1 MTADAQESNLQH
13 RERWL
18 RHLRLER
25 NLSRNTLDSYRRD
38 TDRYL
43 AWLGAR
49 SVTELNTGDVESFM
63 ASLAKGEGLAAST
76 RARILAAV
84 RNFHRFLTGEGVTEG
99 DVADD
104 VARPGQA
111 ASIPKA
117 LSIAEVTA
125 ILESCPNDDAAS
137 LIQIRDRALLEMLYS
152 TGARVSE
159 LLGLDVDDVDPTE
172 KLVIVR
178 GKGAKERVVPVG
190 DPALDALQHY
200 LVRVRPAFNKK
211 GSAAL
216 FLNRNGGRMGRQSA
230 FNMVSSVSEKAGV
243 AGVSPHSFRHSFAT
257 HLLEG
262 GADIRVVQELLGH
275 SNVVTTQIYTKV
287 SPDHLREAW
296 SESHPRSN

>member
-1 MTADAQESNLQH
+1 MSAEASEENLRH
-13 RERWL
+13 RDRWL

-25 NLSRNTLDSYRRD
+25 NLSRNTLENYRRD

-43 AWLGAR
+43 AWVGQR
-49 SVTELNTGDVESFM
+49 GITELNTGDIESFM
-63 ASLAKGEGLAAST
+63 AGLAKGEHLAAST

-84 RNFHRFLTGEGVTEG
+84 RNFHRFLTGEGVTAA
-99 DVADD
+99 DVSDD
-104 VARPGQA
+104 VARPGQP

-117 LSIAEVTA
+117 LTVDEVTR
-125 ILESCPNDDAAS
+125 ILEACPNDDAAS
-137 LIQIRDRALLEMLYS
+137 LIQIRDRALLELLYS

-159 LLGLDVDDVDPTE
+159 LLGLDLDDVDQTE
-172 KLVIVR
+172 KLIIVR
-178 GKGAKERVVPVG
+178 GKGSKERVVPVG
-190 DPALDALQHY
+190 DPALEAMQHY

-230 FNMVSSVSEKAGV
+230 FNMVSAVAEKAGV
-243 AGVSPHSFRHSFAT
+243 PGVSPHSFRHSFAT

-262 GADIRVVQELLGH
+262 GADIRIVQELLGH
-275 SNVVTTQIYTKV
+275 SHVATTQIYTKV

-296 SESHPRSN
+296 STSHPRSN